1 MTKFH
6 SDEVLKTKTNE
17 EMRMY
22 QEHIQ
27 PLENTGLSDAEIAAF
42 IDAST
47 ASVIPVADLE
57 NFLDFEGLAKRNPIT
72 GAWEGP
78 LADEIVNNV
87 HGLSTGLSDLFS
99 HINKPRSV
107 VVDTTVSPWGLN
119 AKALTDGLVAAGLL
133 TADQQVAFY
142 ALGGGRPNEG
152 TTEQDVIDA
161 RAEYDAAVAAE
172 AAEEAARVAEQIAV
186 ANHNAWGVDFIGR
199 YNLNIAPVLDDSPS
213 RDNAALVAAL
223 RSLADDLEANPWS
236 E

>member
-1 MTKFH
+1 
-6 SDEVLKTKTNE
+6 
-17 EMRMY
+17 MY
-22 QEHIQ
+22 RDKIQ
-27 PLENTGLSDAEIAAF
+27 PLENTGLSDAEIAAL
-42 IDAST
+42 IDSST
-47 ASVIPVADLE
+47 LTDIPVADLE
-57 NFLDFEGLAKRNPIT
+57 NLLDFEGLAKRNPIT

-87 HGLSTGLSDLFS
+87 YGLGPALGELFS
-99 HINKPRSV
+99 HINKPRST

-133 TADQQVAFY
+133 TTDQQVAFY

-152 TTEQDVIDA
+152 ITEQDVVDA
-161 RAEYDAAVAAE
+161 RAEYDAEVAAE
-172 AAEEAARVAEQIAV
+172 AAEEAARVVEQIAV
-186 ANHNAWGVDFIGR
+186 ANHNAWSVDFIGR

-223 RSLADDLEANPWS
+223 RTLADDLESNPWS

>member
-1 MTKFH
+1 
-6 SDEVLKTKTNE
+6 
-17 EMRMY
+17 MY

-27 PLENTGLSDAEIAAF
+27 PLEDAGLSDAEIVALL
-42 IDAST
+42 DAST
-47 ASVIPVADLE
+47 ATDIPVADLE

-87 HGLSTGLSDLFS
+87 YGLGPSLGELFS
-99 HINKPRSV
+99 HINKPRST

-119 AKALTDGLVAAGLL
+119 AKALTDGLVSAGLL

-152 TTEQDVIDA
+152 ITEQDVADA
-161 RAEYDAAVAAE
+161 RAEYAAE
-172 AAEEAARVAEQIAV
+172 VAEREAID
-186 ANHNAWGVDFIGR
+186 NHSDWIDDFFGR

-223 RSLADDLEANPWS
+223 RALADDLETNPWS

>member
-1 MTKFH
+1 
-6 SDEVLKTKTNE
+6 
-17 EMRMY
+17 MY

-27 PLENTGLSDAEIAAF
+27 PLENTGLSDSEIAAL

-47 ASVIPVADLE
+47 ASDIPVADLE

-87 HGLSTGLSDLFS
+87 HGLGPALGDLFS
-99 HINKPRSV
+99 HINKPRST

-133 TADQQVAFY
+133 TADQQAAFY

-152 TTEQDVIDA
+152 TTEQDVVDA
-161 RAEYDAAVAAE
+161 RAAYDAEVAAE

-186 ANHNAWGVDFIGR
+186 ANHNAWSVDFIGR

-223 RSLADDLEANPWS
+223 RTLADDLETNPWS
-236 E
+236 V